1 MSSNQIRNIRL
12 DAYLRTDVDKIV
24 ARVLRDLGSP
34 DPPLRLDDVRELLRL
49 DRAYYSSTD
58 DSAAR
63 EVIHRLKLA
72 GKQVIAR
79 PTLLKEA
86 ISKFNLRALWLPDRK
101 RILIDDS
108 LPDPKKRWSEAHEVG
123 HTLIP
128 WHKDTL
134 FGDDKATLTP
144 ACHAQIEAE
153 ANYAAGRLI
162 FLGERFANEL
172 DGQSTT
178 IKALQTLQK
187 RFGNSMTT
195 TLWRAVEH
203 SRVPMI
209 GAISCHPKYRPPEF
223 EDDNPLRYYIRSDG
237 FEEMFGHI
245 GEQELFANIDGYCGY
260 KRSGPLGEAE
270 VVLSDAAGQAHV
282 FKFETFFNRY
292 DALTIGLHV
301 KRASR
306 AVGF

>member
-1 MSSNQIRNIRL
+1 MNSSQVRNIRL
-12 DAYLRTDVDKIV
+12 DRYLRDDVDKIV
-24 ARVLRDLGSP
+24 ARVLGDLGSP
-34 DPPLRLDDVRELLRL
+34 EPPLRLEDVRQLLRL

-58 DSAAR
+58 DGAVR
-63 EVIHRLKLA
+63 EVIHRLKMA

-128 WHKDTL
+128 WHQDTL
-134 FGDDKATLTP
+134 FGDDKTTLTP

-162 FLGERFANEL
+162 FLGDRFVTEL
-172 DGQSTT
+172 GGQLMS

-195 TLWRAVEH
+195 TLWRVVEH
-203 SRVPMI
+203 SGIPMI
-209 GAISCHPKYRPPEF
+209 GAISCHPKYRPAEF
-223 EDDNPLRYYIRSDG
+223 EVETPLRYYIRSDG
-237 FEEMFGHI
+237 FEEMFGNI
-245 GEQELFANIDGYCGY
+245 GEHELFGHIDSYCGY
-260 KRSGPLGEAE
+260 RRNGPLGEAE
-270 VVLSDAAGQAHV
+270 VTLSDANGQMHI

-301 KRASR
+301 GRAPTSV
-306 AVGF
+306 AF